1 MFPSGQLTPLSYP
14 SIHQIRAGAN
24 SGACP
29 LYPGPSARTKGEC
42 HEHRCTAGDPVP
54 DPEQGQPQ
62 ETTYA
67 GKLSDWERILTSI
80 EANAADLSHL
90 ATPRAQLAAL
100 LAQVKEIKQQQSAS
114 RATKETASLQIQ
126 SALVDGQRLA
136 ALLRQAVRQH
146 YGPRSPKLA
155 EFSLKVFRGRA
166 KSATSTPE
174 APPPVEIAS
183 TAAEAVVKSPSAPTP
198 HS

>member
-1 MFPSGQLTPLSYP
+1 MNTVAPQETPSPTPNK
-14 SIHQIRAGAN
+14 A
-24 SGACP
+24 
-29 LYPGPSARTKGEC
+29 K
-42 HEHRCTAGDPVP
+42 
-54 DPEQGQPQ
+54 PQ